1 MDMTREQVI
10 AWCKENVISF
20 IASVKRP
27 CAPEGWMFAY
37 TDDAGEEVLLTAVF
51 TNTEDADVTY
61 SDVWGSP
68 NETTN

>member
-1 MDMTREQVI
+1 
-10 AWCKENVISF
+10 
-20 IASVKRP
+20 
-27 CAPEGWMFAY
+27 MFAY
-37 TDDAGEEVLLTAVF
+37 ADDAGEEVLLTAVF